1 MNKRFEQ
8 IILICQ
14 TLKKHYG
21 FDYEESAKVKIDFFS
36 NEIISKQLVEKC
48 EDQDFAKQ
56 LCIMNSLRY
65 EEHK

>member
-14 TLKKHYG
+14 TLRKHYG
-21 FDYEESAKVKIDFFS
+21 FDYEEKAKDRIESYS
-36 NEIISKQLVEKC
+36 NEIIRKQLVEKC
-48 EDQDFAKQ
+48 EDKNFAKQ

-65 EEHK
+65 E